1 VLIDGLNNLF
11 AFYPL
16 TPVVRLGASILLA
29 MQSHGGRSLASSLS
43 VTIVTLD
50 FCLR

>member
-1 VLIDGLNNLF
+1 MLIARLHNRF

-16 TPVVRLGASILLA
+16 SPIVRSSENFLPA

-43 VTIVTLD
+43 AKIVTLD
-50 FCLR
+50 FCLL